1 MNIIPPKYL
10 VLNGKNAFPK
20 VTYENFLIDIIN
32 FSEYFSKKH
41 SFKEHFILTTE
52 QAHGEDD
59 AYTSD
64 YQLDFKLLV
73 GSNVMRKKNRNMPE
87 VDYSHMFQGFIF
99 SKTQEVE
106 EEIPD
111 ETILLDIAKIGIED
125 LRNGVY
131 ANSTIKSVVKNIKK
145 PKNLLM
151 YYPYE
156 YVFENNEEYILVV
169 SDILNSFKNLLI
181 YRDELKLGKDTF
193 LCLKLNNYF
202 EIYEWKKQK
211 FIIVD
216 KVSEYLS
223 ANYRDLKTYSVY

>member
-10 VLNGKNAFPK
+10 MLNGKNAFPK

-32 FSEYFSKKH
+32 FSQYFSTKH
-41 SFKEHFILTTE
+41 SFMEHFILTTE

-59 AYTSD
+59 AYTST

-73 GSNVMRKKNRNMPE
+73 GTNVMRMKNRNMPE
-87 VDYSHMFQGFIF
+87 VDYSHMSQGFIF
-99 SKTQEVE
+99 SKTQELE

-111 ETILLDIAKIGIED
+111 ETILLDIAKVKIED
-125 LRNGVY
+125 LRNEVY
-131 ANSTIKSVVKNIKK
+131 ANDTIKSVVKNIKK
-145 PKNLLM
+145 PKNLFM

-156 YVFENNEEYILVV
+156 YVLENSAEYVLVV
-169 SDILNSFKNLLI
+169 SEILNVFKNLLI

-193 LCLKLNNYF
+193 LCLKINDYF
-202 EIYEWKKQK
+202 EIYEWRKQE
-211 FIIVD
+211 FVRVD
-216 KVSEYLS
+216 KVSEYSS

>member
-10 VLNGKNAFPK
+10 MLNGKNAFPK

-32 FSEYFSKKH
+32 FSQYFSAKH
-41 SFKEHFILTTE
+41 SFMEYFILTTE

-73 GSNVMRKKNRNMPE
+73 GSNVMRMKNRNTPE
-87 VDYSHMFQGFIF
+87 IDYSHMSQGFIF
-99 SKTQEVE
+99 SKIREVE

-111 ETILLDIAKIGIED
+111 ETILLDIAKVKIED
-125 LRNGVY
+125 LKKEVY

-145 PKNLLM
+145 PKNLFM

-156 YVFENNEEYILVV
+156 YVLKNNAEYVLVV
-169 SDILNSFKNLLI
+169 PGILNAFKNLLI
-181 YRDELKLGKDTF
+181 YRDELKLDKDTF
-193 LCLKLNNYF
+193 LCLKINDYF
-202 EIYEWKKQK
+202 EIYEWRTPK
-211 FIIVD
+211 FVMVD

-223 ANYRDLKTYSVY
+223 GNYRDLKAYSVY